1 MVKHIAVFLRGV
13 NVNNTRMKMEELRA
27 AFNHMGYIN
36 TKTLLGSGNAV
47 VTTEDDD
54 LSIRDHKEKI
64 EMGLSLYF
72 GYEAYVIVKDI
83 HQLLAI
89 VEEAEGHKIPEG
101 YHHYLMLS
109 NDSTLGAELKAIH
122 AQCKIASDETLLLE
136 PSGIYWIVPKGQTL
150 DSEFGEKVLG
160 KKEFKSRLTSRTMN
174 TVLKVKKALQER
186 CAL

>member
-27 AFNHMGYIN
+27 AFKHMGYEG
-36 TKTLLGSGNAV
+36 TKTLLGSGNAI
-47 VTTEDDD
+47 VTTEDDV
-54 LSIRDHKEKI
+54 LTVRDHKEKI

-72 GYEAYVIVKDI
+72 GYEAYVIIKELDQILVI
-83 HQLLAI
+83 A
-89 VEEAEGHKIPEG
+89 EEAKGHTIPDG

-109 NDSTLGAELKAIH
+109 NDVTLPGELKVIH
-122 AQCKIASDETLLLE
+122 EACQIAQEEKLLIE
-136 PSGIYWIVPKGQTL
+136 PGGTYWIVPKGQTL

-160 KKEFKSRLTSRTMN
+160 KKAFKSRLTSRTMN

-186 CAL
+186 SDL